1 MLLQSQKLQR
11 QTLNDMRQIRAI
23 GFLLLFLA
31 VIVGVGFKG
40 AFEPHYFQPIYPP
53 SWPQPVYDFNK
64 NPLNKETVDL
74 GRRLFYDPVL
84 SADSTIS
91 CASCHLSFSAFT
103 HVDHALSHGI
113 GDSIGDRNAPALMN
127 LAWNKS
133 FMWDGAIHHLD
144 FQALGPIE
152 NPTEMGETILHVIQ
166 KIKRSTTY
174 SQRFFQAF
182 GDSIVTAEHLLK
194 ALSQFQLTFIS
205 ANSKYDQVQRHE
217 PEVAFTAQ
225 EKNGYLLFKNN
236 CAICH
241 AEPLFTTGEFANNGL
256 PLDTILFDFGRYGI
270 TENKADLRKFKIP
283 TLRNIE
289 YSYPY
294 MHDGRF
300 KKLSQVIDH
309 YTDGIDQTETLATPL
324 KTSIQLT
331 SNEKVDLIAFL
342 LTLSDREFIF
352 NPAFG
357 FPKE

>member
-1 MLLQSQKLQR
+1 MRRIKEVSFLMIFLTVLLGL
-11 QTLNDMRQIRAI
+11 
-23 GFLLLFLA
+23 
-31 VIVGVGFKG
+31 GFKNV
-40 AFEPHYFQPIYPP
+40 FEPHYFQPVYPQ
-53 SWPQPVYDFNK
+53 SWPKPIYDFEN
-64 NPLNKETVDL
+64 NPLSLEAVEL
-74 GRRLFYDPVL
+74 GRSLFYDPIL

-113 GDSIGDRNAPALMN
+113 GDSIGTRNAPSLMN

-152 NPTEMGETILHVIQ
+152 NPTEMGETIAHVIQ

-174 SQRFFQAF
+174 PQRFFQAF
-182 GDSIVTAEHLLK
+182 GDSIVTAEYLLK

-205 ANSKYDQVQRHE
+205 ANSKYDQVQRQE
-217 PEVAFTAQ
+217 PRVAFTAQ

-256 PLDTILFDFGRYGI
+256 PIDTNLFDFGRYGI
-270 TENKADLRKFKIP
+270 TENEADLRKFKIP

-300 KKLSQVIDH
+300 KKLSEVLDH
-309 YTDGIDQTETLATPL
+309 YSNGIEKSGTLAKELET
-324 KTSIQLT
+324 KIELT

-352 NPAFG
+352 NPTFG
-357 FPKE
+357 YPKN